1 MKKELGIARCGLA
14 CCLCSD
20 NNSCKGCNTD
30 LNKDFSW
37 CENRKCSIEKDI
49 TACYECSDISCR
61 KGMFNKIKPLAFTEF
76 IRRFGKEE
84 LIECFERNEKNGI
97 VYHRQGIIGD
107 YDNFEDIE
115 KLIEFIKTGK

>member
-1 MKKELGIARCGLA
+1 
-14 CCLCSD
+14 
-20 NNSCKGCNTD
+20 
-30 LNKDFSW
+30 
-37 CENRKCSIEKDI
+37 
-49 TACYECSDISCR
+49 
-61 KGMFNKIKPLAFTEF
+61 MFNKIKPLAFTEF